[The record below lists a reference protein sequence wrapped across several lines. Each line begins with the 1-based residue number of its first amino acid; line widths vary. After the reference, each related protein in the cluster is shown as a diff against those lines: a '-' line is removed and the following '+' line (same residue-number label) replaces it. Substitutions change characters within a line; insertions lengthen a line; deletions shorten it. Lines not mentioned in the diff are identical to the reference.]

1 MIKLNLS
8 AQYDPRDGKWYN
20 CCHNCFVTR
29 PGYNDYG
36 EAVDLTHEFFKVRN
50 TKREDKNLRL
60 LQLENRFVRLV
71 DGLIT
76 LYKRYTR
83 SIIYNLKMNSE
94 MSKLERTVTP
104 WRDDRSVLFCNVCSE
119 PFGLL
124 LRKLSL
130 IHI

>member
-8 AQYDPRDGKWYN
+8 AQYDPRNGKWYN
-20 CCHNCFVTR
+20 CCHDCFVTK

-36 EAVDLTHEFFKVRN
+36 EVIDLTPEFFKVRN
-50 TKREDKNLRL
+50 IKREDKNLRL

-76 LYKRYTR
+76 LYNTYSR
-83 SIIYNLKMNSE
+83 SIIHNLKMNSE

-104 WRDDRSVLFCNVCSE
+104 WRDDRSVLFCNICSNHL
-119 PFGLL
+119 GYY
-124 LRKLSL
+124 
-130 IHI
+130 